1 MRQVFT
7 SPRLENVE
15 AVADLLRAEGIEV
28 RITEGRSYRGNR
40 RSSFSYRERE
50 DTGPQPAVWI
60 VRAEDQPRGRALL
73 RDAGLLESSRGEG
86 SYLPLSSV
94 HDAKAGATAGKA
106 PRTMRIKLG
115 LLALIAIVIGA
126 MVFATRSPAPAPQ
139 AATPAAPPAPPL
151 VPQPIEVLETYRADV
166 PTALARLVIEQALGT
181 PPPARACVEVDGQDP
196 SAALLQDFAT
206 VGTTL
211 AAMSACQAQPARRVA
226 VSEYMTDGSGS
237 GSVRVQVDGAAPRVL
252 DVERDGTRWR
262 ILRTR

>member
-7 SPRLENVE
+7 SARLENVE

-94 HDAKAGATAGKA
+94 RDAKEGAAAGKD
-106 PRTMRIKLG
+106 PRTKRIKLG

-126 MVFATRSPAPAPQ
+126 MVFASRPPAPAPQ
-139 AATPAAPPAPPL
+139 AATPAAPPAPQL

-166 PTALARLVIEQALGT
+166 PTALARLVIERALGT
-181 PPPARACVEVDGQDP
+181 PPPARACVEVDGKDP

-206 VGTTL
+206 VDTTV
-211 AAMSACQAQPARRVA
+211 AAMSACPTEPARRVA

-237 GSVRVQVDGAAPRVL
+237 GSVRVQVDGTAPRVL

>member
-40 RSSFSYRERE
+40 RSSFSYRDGE

-94 HDAKAGATAGKA
+94 HDAKEGATAGKA

-126 MVFATRSPAPAPQ
+126 MVFATRSPAPTPQ
-139 AATPAAPPAPPL
+139 AATPAAPSAPPL

-196 SAALLQDFAT
+196 SAALLQGFAT

-211 AAMSACQAQPARRVA
+211 AAMSACQTQPARRVA

-237 GSVRVQVDGAAPRVL
+237 GSVQLMLDVEDARTL
-252 DVERDGTRWR
+252 DVEREGERWR
-262 ILRTR
+262 VLRVH